1 MHSIEV
7 IVTTGREAEQF
18 NTAVYRYI
26 ELKGSLEAAPSIII
40 RSEPLGVE
48 ERKVVTLWSADA
60 ASEFRKFWQDF
71 KMSRHRLASSRYDQ
85 EGWT

>member
-7 IVTTGREAEQF
+7 MVAAGREAEQF

-40 RSEPLGVE
+40 RSEPLGAE
-48 ERKVVTLWSADA
+48 ERKVVTLLSDAA
-60 ASEFRKFWQDF
+60 ASEFHKFWQDYRA
-71 KMSRHRLASSRYDQ
+71 SRRVQLCGRYDQ
-85 EGWT
+85 EGWA